1 MIIIKTLHFEDYE
14 DFACAVSD
22 VYDRV
27 KSDDE
32 YNSVDVVAKYEDA
45 KEIIRELI
53 GIGYGIAF
61 INELADPE
69 WDGYDDAF
77 VVSLLDDEIWCEP
90 VKLKD
95 DYIFVEA
102 DVVYIFDDC
111 NSKII
116 PKIEAD
122 DVYEVEIGNEY
133 DNCDDGCKN
142 SEEEGFTVNG
152 KHVSK
157 EEFDNYTSQFNH
169 DEKPTTTTA
178 SAKSIYKINGKEC
191 SKEEFD
197 KKYWQFEEMY
207 LDNIR
212 DMMLNYCSVMD
223 SVNDWISRFLR
234 W

>member
-1 MIIIKTLHFEDYE
+1 MKNLYFDDYE
-14 DFACAVSD
+14 NFACAVSD
-22 VYDRV
+22 AYNRV

-77 VVSLLDDEIWCEP
+77 VISLLDDEIWCEP

-133 DNCDDGCKN
+133 DNCDDGCEN
-142 SEEEGFTVNG
+142 CEEEGFTVNG

-157 EEFDNYTSQFNH
+157 EEFDNYVSQFKH
-169 DEKPTTTTA
+169 DEKPTTTSST
-178 SAKSIYKINGKEC
+178 KSVYKINGKEV
-191 SKEEFD
+191 D
-197 KKYWQFEEMY
+197 KDTYEKALNELDEKY
-207 LDNIR
+207 LDNVQ
-212 DMMLNYCSVMD
+212 DMLLNYFDFVSEM
-223 SVNDWISRFLR
+223 NEWRKLLG

>member
-22 VYDRV
+22 TYDRV
-27 KSDDE
+27 KSNDE

-133 DNCDDGCKN
+133 DDCDDDYENC
-142 SEEEGFTVNG
+142 EEEGFTVNG
-152 KHVSK
+152 KYVSK
-157 EEFDNYTSQFNH
+157 EEFQNYTSQFKH

-178 SAKSIYKINGKEC
+178 SKSVYKINNKEV

-197 KKYWQFEEMY
+197 KKYEELEEMY
-207 LDNIR
+207 MDNIR
-212 DMMLNYCSVMD
+212 DMLLNYCNFMD
-223 SVNDWISRFLR
+223 SVNDWRSRFLR

>member
-32 YNSVDVVAKYEDA
+32 YNSLDVVAKYEDA

-61 INELADPE
+61 IDELADPE

-77 VVSLLDDEIWCEP
+77 VVSLLEDQIWCEP
-90 VKLKD
+90 VTRENG
-95 DYIFVEA
+95 YIFVEA
-102 DVVYIFDDC
+102 DVVYIFDNC

-122 DVYEVEIGNEY
+122 EVYEVEIGNEY
-133 DNCDDGCKN
+133 DNCDGDCKKCDCHDETTT
-142 SEEEGFTVNG
+142 STSYEVNG
-152 KHVSK
+152 KAVDK
-157 EEFDNYTSQFNH
+157 ETY
-169 DEKPTTTTA
+169 EKA
-178 SAKSIYKINGKEC
+178 IENIEDI
-191 SKEEFD
+191 EE
-197 KKYWQFEEMY
+197 KY
-207 LDNIR
+207 LDGVR
-212 DMMLNYCSVMD
+212 DMLLRYCEIQDEMNEWRKLLN
-223 SVNDWISRFLR
+223 
-234 W
+234 

>member
-1 MIIIKTLHFEDYE
+1 MIIIKTLHFEGYE

-122 DVYEVEIGNEY
+122 EVYEVEIGNEY
-133 DNCDDGCKN
+133 DDCDD
-142 SEEEGFTVNG
+142 EFEYYEIEG
-152 KHVSK
+152 KPVSK
-157 EEFDNYTSQFNH
+157 EEFQNYTSQFKH
-169 DEKPTTTTA
+169 DEKPTATTA
-178 SAKSIYKINGKEC
+178 SKESYKVNGREV

-197 KKYWQFEEMY
+197 KKYEEFEEMY

-212 DMMLNYCSVMD
+212 DMMLNYCSFMD
-223 SVNDWISRFLR
+223 SVNDWRSRFLR

>member
-1 MIIIKTLHFEDYE
+1 MKKLYFEDYE

-133 DNCDDGCKN
+133 DNCDDDCEN

-152 KHVSK
+152 RPVSK
-157 EEFDNYTSQFNH
+157 EEFDSYTSHCIH
-169 DEKPTTTTA
+169 DEKPTTTSTT
-178 SAKSIYKINGKEC
+178 KSTYKINGKEV
-191 SKEEFD
+191 D
-197 KKYWQFEEMY
+197 KDTYEKALNELDEKY
-207 LDNIR
+207 LDNVQ
-212 DMMLNYCSVMD
+212 DMLLNYFD
-223 SVNDWISRFLR
+223 FISEMNEWRKILG

>member
-133 DNCDDGCKN
+133 DNCDDGCEN
-142 SEEEGFTVNG
+142 SEEERFTVNG
-152 KHVSK
+152 KPATK
-157 EEFDNYTSQFNH
+157 EEFDSYVSQFKH
-169 DEKPTTTTA
+169 DEKPTTTS
-178 SAKSIYKINGKEC
+178 SAKSVYKVNGKEC

-197 KKYWQFEEMY
+197 KKYEKFEEMY

-212 DMMLNYCSVMD
+212 DMMLNYCEFMD
-223 SVNDWISRFLR
+223 SVNDWRSRMLL

>member
-61 INELADPE
+61 IDGFGNPE
-69 WDGYDDAF
+69 WDDYDDAF
-77 VVSLLDDEIWCEP
+77 VISLLDDEIWCEP
-90 VKLKD
+90 VKRKD
-95 DYIFVEA
+95 GYIFVDA
-102 DVVYIFDDC
+102 DVVYIFDNC

-122 DVYEVEIGNEY
+122 EVYEVEIGDFDY
-133 DNCDDGCKN
+133 DCENCDYHDMTTT
-142 SEEEGFTVNG
+142 SSATSYRVNG
-152 KHVSK
+152 KEVFEK
-157 EEFDNYTSQFNH
+157 EYYDKLANVEAKFQKHMEIVLNDYADFI
-169 DEKPTTTTA
+169 DEIKNL
-178 SAKSIYKINGKEC
+178 YE
-191 SKEEFD
+191 
-197 KKYWQFEEMY
+197 
-207 LDNIR
+207 
-212 DMMLNYCSVMD
+212 
-223 SVNDWISRFLR
+223 
-234 W
+234 